1 MSLMDRVHVA
11 RRFQRSVRIDTD
23 LHDPKALEG
32 FVCPKSSANVLLT
45 MAHHI
50 AETGQGAFTW
60 TGPYGSGKSSLVVAL
75 SAVLNGNPRLRAE
88 AGTILGKGVAK
99 TVWEALPPK
108 RKGWRVLPVI
118 CQRAA
123 PSEVIGDALVASGY
137 VGKGQVRRWTDDRI
151 ITALTKIGS
160 EKPSAHGGLLIFL
173 DEMGKFLEGAA
184 QDNHDIFLLQQL
196 AEAAARSD
204 GRIVLVGVLHQAF
217 DEYARRLARDLR
229 DEWAKVQGRFVDLIV
244 NVVGDEQ
251 IDLLA
256 RAIQSDRSAKRP
268 SALVQA
274 VATTV
279 RTGRPSAAADLAKT
293 LDRCWPL
300 HPFVACLLGPISRRR
315 FGQNQR
321 SLFGFLNSAEPFGFQ
336 DFLRDA
342 EDGDLFAP
350 ERLWEYLRVNLE
362 PAILASPDGHRWS
375 MAVEA
380 IERCE
385 AIGASSIQL
394 QILKTI
400 ALLDLFRERSGLSAT
415 PDLLTTCV
423 SGIGSTE
430 KVSAALKQLQAWSF
444 ILFRKHLGAYAVYA
458 GSDFDI
464 EHALTETL
472 SSIREVDFKQL
483 RTFAGLQP
491 VLAKRHYHET
501 GALRWF
507 DVDLVPLAEIGDHA
521 RTDDRHNGAMGR
533 FLLVVPTANETKP
546 TATKLC
552 QDAVDQAGGDLIIGL
567 STASWQV
574 LQLAR
579 EFLAITKIHEERPEL
594 SGDPVARREVLAR
607 VADVRARLEANLQKM
622 FDTANWHRAGT
633 DPGRYS
639 YCELNTLASD
649 LADARYAQAP
659 RLSNELLNRQE
670 PSSNAIAAQKCLLKL
685 MVQREGQKHL
695 GVEGYP
701 AEGGLLDSILL
712 KANLYRLTPRGWRF
726 EAPTKKSDPCGVLPA
741 WDAATSFL
749 ERNSGRPVTV
759 DELFAH
765 WQAPPYGIKEGL
777 LPVLAV
783 AFMLARRDRL
793 AFYREG
799 IFQARFTDLDV
810 DYLASDPSS
819 IQLRW
824 MNLSDL
830 SRTILSGLAAIVREL
845 DCQNHLA
852 HLEPI
857 DVARGLV
864 AIHDGLKPWAKR
876 TNRLSTNALRVR
888 ALFKR
893 ASDPNKFLFD
903 EIPSL
908 MGETGTMT
916 SADAIEQVIAR
927 VREGL
932 HELVQAYSDALDRL
946 QKMMLTELQV
956 PNASSQALNEL
967 RARAENVRQLTG
979 DFHLNAF
986 VGRLSQFGGTE
997 TDMEGI
1003 ASLATSKPPRDWVD
1017 ADLDQAGVEI
1027 ADLAQKFIRSEA
1039 YARVK
1044 GRPDKR
1050 QAMAVVVGINGRPT
1064 PVAGEFAITDTDRG
1078 AVDDVIERVERALA
1092 GSDRQGRN
1100 IILAA
1105 FAEMSVRYLGE
1116 LETKGVASPRARLVQ
1131 KQ

>member
-1 MSLMDRVHVA
+1 MSLADRVHVA

-45 MAHHI
+45 MARHF

-75 SAVLNGNPRLRAE
+75 SAVLNGNLRLRAE
-88 AGTILGKGVAK
+88 AATILGKGITKAL
-99 TVWEALPPK
+99 WEALPPK

-118 CQRAA
+118 GQRAA
-123 PSEVIGDALVASGY
+123 AAEIIGDALVANGF
-137 VGKGQVRRWTDDRI
+137 VAKGRVRRWTDDRI
-151 ITALTKIGS
+151 VAALTNIS
-160 EKPSAHGGLLIFL
+160 SSNPQTHGGLVIFL
-173 DEMGKFLEGAA
+173 DEMGKILEGAA
-184 QDNHDIFLLQQL
+184 QDNHDIFLLQQV
-196 AEAAARSD
+196 AEAAARSK
-204 GRIVLVGVLHQAF
+204 GRLLLVGVLHQAF

-244 NVVGDEQ
+244 NAAGDEQ
-251 IDLLA
+251 LDLLA
-256 RAIQSDRSAKRP
+256 RAIQSERSAKRTSP
-268 SALVQA
+268 LSRAIASA
-274 VATTV
+274 V
-279 RTGRPSAAADLAKT
+279 RTGRPSAAADLATT
-293 LDRCWPL
+293 LERCWPL

-385 AIGASSIQL
+385 AVGASTIQL
-394 QILKTI
+394 QLLKTI
-400 ALLDLFRERSGLSAT
+400 ALLDLFRERSGLTAT
-415 PDLLTTCV
+415 PELLTTCV
-423 SGIGSTE
+423 AGTI
-430 KVSAALKQLQAWSF
+430 SAEETSEALKQLQAWSF
-444 ILFRKHLGAYAVYA
+444 ILFRKHLGAYAIYA

-464 EHALTETL
+464 EHALTEAL
-472 SSIREVDFKQL
+472 GAIREVDFKQL
-483 RTFAGLQP
+483 RAFAGLQP
-491 VLAKRHYHET
+491 ILAKRHYHET

-507 DVDLVPLAEIGDHA
+507 DVDLVPLAEIGGRA
-521 RTDDRHNGAMGR
+521 QADDRPNGAMGR
-533 FLLVVPTANETKP
+533 FLLVVPTANESKP
-546 TATKLC
+546 KAAKLC
-552 QDAVDQAGGDLIIGL
+552 QETVDQAAGDLIIGL

-574 LQLAR
+574 IQLAR
-579 EFLAITKIHEERPEL
+579 EFLAITKINEEQPEL

-607 VADVRARLEANLQKM
+607 LTDVRARLEADLQKM
-622 FDTANWHRAGT
+622 FDTADWHRAEA
-633 DPGRYS
+633 DPTRYT
-639 YCELNTLASD
+639 YAELNALASD
-649 LADARYAQAP
+649 LADDRFSQAP

-670 PSSNAIAAQKCLLKL
+670 PSSNAIAAQRGLLKL
-685 MVQREGQKHL
+685 MVQQEGEPRL
-695 GVEGYP
+695 GIVGFP
-701 AEGGLLDSILL
+701 AEGGLFDSILL
-712 KANLYRLTPRGWRF
+712 KAALYRLTPQGWRF
-726 EAPTKKSDPCGVLPA
+726 VAPTKRADPRGLLPA
-741 WDAATSFL
+741 WSAATEFL
-749 ERNSGRPVTV
+749 ENNSRRPVTMT
-759 DELFAH
+759 ELFAL
-765 WQAPPYGIKEGL
+765 WKAPPYGIKEGL

-783 AFMLARRDRL
+783 TFLLARRDRL

-810 DYLASDPSS
+810 DYLASDPAS

-824 MNLSDL
+824 MDLSDL
-830 SRTILSGLAAIVREL
+830 SRRILSGLAAIVREL
-845 DCQNHLA
+845 DSQNRLA

-876 TNRLSTNALRVR
+876 TNRLSTNALRIR

-903 EIPSL
+903 DIPSL
-908 MGETGTMT
+908 MGET
-916 SADAIEQVIAR
+916 SAMRPGEGIEQVITL

-932 HELVQAYSDALDRL
+932 HELAQAYPDVLDRL

-956 PNASSQALNEL
+956 PNASSQALSEL

-1003 ASLATSKPPRDWVD
+1003 ASLATNKPPRDWVD

-1050 QAMAVVVGINGRPT
+1050 QAMAVVVGMNGRPT
-1064 PVAGEFAITDTDRG
+1064 PVAGEFAITDTDRE
-1078 AVDDVIERVERALA
+1078 AVRDVITRVERALA
-1092 GSDRQGRN
+1092 GFDQRGRN
-1100 IILAA
+1100 VILAA
-1105 FAEMSVRYLGE
+1105 FAEMSVRYLAQLKPE
-1116 LETKGVASPRARLVQ
+1116 MPASPKARLVQ
-1131 KQ
+1131 KP